1 MVKSALCGF
10 AERIQHICFVV
21 LTKSL
26 ESFNL
31 LFFTGWRDETCSTIL
46 EMEMQK
52 KNVENVRLLIN
63 MKMIVID
70 KLNDKI

>member
-31 LFFTGWRDETCSTIL
+31 LFFTGWGDETCSTIL

-52 KNVENVRLLIN
+52 KNVEKCETSNKYENACDR
-63 MKMIVID
+63 
-70 KLNDKI
+70 